1 MSFNRP
7 EMLYLLWFTPLF
19 AALLVYGYRKRAR
32 ILASF
37 ASPVTRLILAPTV
50 SPGRRLLKAA
60 LILLVF
66 PLLAVGLSGFQHGYS
81 WQTIERQGVSLMLAL
96 DYSKSMLATDVAP
109 SRIERAK
116 RKIHD
121 LTGMLQGDKV
131 GLVAFAGTA
140 FLQCPLTLDYSGFDL
155 FLSALKPEDMPAQG
169 TDLAAAVRTALA
181 GFDLKDGS
189 ERAILLVTDGESPG
203 ADGVKAALAA
213 AEEAAAQKTRI
224 FCVGVGS
231 PEGAP
236 IPDGK
241 GGFKKDSSGRLVHSK
256 LDEDTLQKMAAIAGG
271 AYVRSVAGDVDLD
284 NIYKQRIRG
293 GMEAKTL
300 SSGRKQLFKDRF
312 RWFFGLALALLLLEL
327 LIPAANRPKAKSGKG
342 ALLGL
347 LALAALALPLA
358 PTPALAASASS
369 LAQEGLA
376 AYEKQDYETALKHF
390 LDAQIK
396 SPEDPALAYDAANA
410 QYRLKRFE
418 DARNS
423 YQTALQ
429 ALEKQGKA
437 APAELA
443 SLKPKTLYNL
453 GNAHFRLNQLPE
465 AAKSYEQ
472 TLKLDPNDED
482 AKKNLELVKKLL
494 QDKKEQERKEQEQP
508 QDKKDQDKKEQ
519 DKKEQEK
526 KDQDKKQDKQEQQSG
541 DKQNEQKQDE
551 QKKDDKEQGQ
561 NQQQAQQDKQEKQDK
576 QDKGQDG
583 QQAPQPEQ
591 NQADQNQGQSPEQ
604 QKFESS
610 INASDLEKQGAANE
624 DKAENGERP
633 QGAAAGKEPAPGEGA
648 GASQA
653 MDQNM
658 LNRLKDR
665 PGMAAMP
672 KYQPRKVEKDW

>member
-1 MSFNRP
+1 
-7 EMLYLLWFTPLF
+7 MLYLLWFAPLF
-19 AALLVYGYRKRAR
+19 AVLLVYGHGKRKR

-37 ASPVTRLILAPTV
+37 ATRTARLALAPLV
-50 SPGRRLLKAA
+50 SPGRRILKAA
-60 LILLVF
+60 LVLLVF
-66 PLLAVGLSGFQHGYS
+66 PLLAVGLAGFQHGYS

-96 DYSKSMLATDVAP
+96 DCSKSMLATDVAP

-121 LTGMLQGDKV
+121 LAGMLQGDKV

-155 FLSALKPEDMPAQG
+155 FLSALRPEDMPAQG

-236 IPDGK
+236 VPDGK
-241 GGFKKDSSGRLVHSK
+241 GGFKKDASGALVHSK
-256 LDEDTLQKMAAIAGG
+256 LDEDTLQKMAAISGG
-271 AYVRSVAGDVDLD
+271 AYVRSVAGDLDLD
-284 NIYKQRIRG
+284 SIYKQRIRG
-293 GMEAKTL
+293 AMEAKTL

-312 RWFFGLALALLLLEL
+312 RWFLGLALALLLIEL
-327 LIPAANRPKAKSGKG
+327 LIPAARPKPKPMKSTS
-342 ALLGL
+342 LGL
-347 LALAALALPLA
+347 LALLSLCALAPA
-358 PTPALAASASS
+358 SALAASASS
-369 LAQEGLA
+369 LAQDGLA
-376 AYEKQDYETALKHF
+376 AYEKQDYEAALKLF

-396 SPEDPALAYDAANA
+396 SPEDPVLAYDAGNA
-410 QYRLKRFE
+410 QYRLKHYE
-418 DARNS
+418 EARNN

-443 SLKPKTLYNL
+443 ALKPKALYNL
-453 GNAHFRLNQLPE
+453 GNAHFRLDQLPE

-494 QDKKEQERKEQEQP
+494 KEKQEQKQQ
-508 QDKKDQDKKEQ
+508 QDKKDEDKK
-519 DKKEQEK
+519 DQEK
-526 KDQDKKQDKQEQQSG
+526 KDSEQKKQDRQQDERQQEKQEQKPG
-541 DKQNEQKQDE
+541 DKQDE
-551 QKKDDKEQGQ
+551 QKKDGQEKDDKQPR
-561 NQQQAQQDKQEKQDK
+561 QAQQDKQ
-576 QDKGQDG
+576 DKGEQG
-583 QQAPQPEQ
+583 QQPDRRQDE
-591 NQADQNQGQSPEQ
+591 QNQGQGAEQ

-610 INASDLEKQGAANE
+610 INASDLEKQAAENQGKPE
-624 DKAENGERP
+624 EKQQAQAASPGQEGENGENP
-633 QGAAAGKEPAPGEGA
+633 AAASP
-648 GASQA
+648 S

-672 KYQPRKVEKDW
+672 KYQPRRVEKDW